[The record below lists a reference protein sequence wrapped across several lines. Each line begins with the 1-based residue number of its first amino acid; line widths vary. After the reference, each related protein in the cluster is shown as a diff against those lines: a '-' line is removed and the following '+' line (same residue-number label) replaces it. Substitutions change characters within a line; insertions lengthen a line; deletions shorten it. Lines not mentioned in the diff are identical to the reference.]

1 MGGKYE
7 RALLIES
14 VLDPSRQIV
23 EGYRPT
29 VVATTD
35 GRVLSGIVKAESEK
49 ELTLVDAEGRRHVV
63 RKAEIEKRMSDHTSL
78 MPDGLAAGLSQRD
91 FADLIAYL
99 DGLRTAGQGSPGSG
113 VAGPISLASRLLQ

>member
-1 MGGKYE
+1 M
-7 RALLIES
+7 I
-14 VLDPSRQIV
+14 
-23 EGYRPT
+23 
-29 VVATTD
+29 ATAD
-35 GRVLSGIVKAESEK
+35 GRVVSGIVKAESDK

-63 RKAEIEKRMSDHTSL
+63 RKAEIEQQMADHTSL

-113 VAGPISLASRLLQ
+113 VAGPISLALRLFESAGHHRNHRRDGDRRC